1 MKYITFD
8 VMLNGRFQGTFRM
21 PITLDVIEDY
31 VGEKPVIKSR
41 AFSDFV
47 EQKRPSLKGK
57 PYNIFFDI

>member
-1 MKYITFD
+1 
-8 VMLNGRFQGTFRM
+8 MLNGRFQGTFRI

-31 VGEKPVIKSR
+31 VGDNPVIKSR

-57 PYNIFFDI
+57 PYNICF